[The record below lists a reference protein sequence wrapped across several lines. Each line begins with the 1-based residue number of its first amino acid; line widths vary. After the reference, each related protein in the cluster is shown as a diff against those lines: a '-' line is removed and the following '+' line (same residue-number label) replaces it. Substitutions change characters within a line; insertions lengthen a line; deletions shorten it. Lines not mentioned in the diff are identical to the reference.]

1 MNTAKCFLLFLGDH
15 SPNHMAAIKD
25 VLHAGVV
32 GFKFIPLN
40 NNFQLFLNQVITE
53 LDNLRQNNI
62 EPIIMKG
69 FNIHTEDYIRA
80 IIKYYKRDH
89 VESFLLTHCAVFDSF
104 ILSDAALLT
113 NYTSTTLTS
122 VIDNAVNLK
131 EKLSGALFPKITDK
145 TNKVAL
151 LNAGGSTNLNTASEN
166 WKNICK
172 TLETYYSKLIKN
184 YSSIVLEIDQLDS
197 CLDSTIRT
205 QKNNNIA
212 VPFLSLPAII
222 IPSSINEGN
231 SIWKALTV
239 VGKQSL
245 AGIVTGI
252 PMYIGLT
259 SRTDSTETIKKTLTC
274 LIDMFLRKKEKE
286 KYKDVNEENK

>member
-1 MNTAKCFLLFLGDH
+1 MNTSKCFLLFLGDH

-25 VLHAGVV
+25 VLHTGVV

-40 NNFQLFLNQVITE
+40 NNFQLFLNQVINE
-53 LDNLRQNNI
+53 LDNLKQNNI

-89 VESFLLTHCAVFDSF
+89 VESFLLT
-104 ILSDAALLT
+104 

-122 VIDNAVNLK
+122 AIDNAVNLK
-131 EKLSGALFPKITDK
+131 EKLSSALFPKITEK
-145 TNKVAL
+145 TNTVAL

-212 VPFLSLPAII
+212 VSLPAII
-222 IPSSINEGN
+222 IPSSIYEGN

-259 SRTDSTETIKKTLTC
+259 SRTDSTETNKKTLT
-274 LIDMFLRKKEKE
+274 
-286 KYKDVNEENK
+286 

>member
-1 MNTAKCFLLFLGDH
+1 
-15 SPNHMAAIKD
+15 
-25 VLHAGVV
+25 
-32 GFKFIPLN
+32 
-40 NNFQLFLNQVITE
+40 
-53 LDNLRQNNI
+53 
-62 EPIIMKG
+62 MKG

-122 VIDNAVNLK
+122 AIDNAVNLK
-131 EKLSGALFPKITDK
+131 EKLSSALFPKITEK
-145 TNKVAL
+145 TNTVAL

-212 VPFLSLPAII
+212 VSLPAII

-252 PMYIGLT
+252 PMYIGSS
-259 SRTDSTETIKKTLTC
+259 SRTESTETIKKTLTC
-274 LIDMFLRKKEKE
+274 LIDMFLREKEKE
-286 KYKDVNEENK
+286 KYKNVNEENK

>member
-1 MNTAKCFLLFLGDH
+1 MNTFKCFLLFLGDY

-25 VLHAGVV
+25 VLHMEVV

-40 NNFQLFLNQVITE
+40 NNFQLFLNQVINE
-53 LDNLRQNNI
+53 LDNLKQNNI

-69 FNIHTEDYIRA
+69 FNIHTEDYIRT

-122 VIDNAVNLK
+122 AIDNAVNLK
-131 EKLSGALFPKITDK
+131 EKLSGALFPKITEK
-145 TNKVAL
+145 TNTVAL

-184 YSSIVLEIDQLDS
+184 YSSIILEIDQLDS

-212 VPFLSLPAII
+212 VSLPAII

-259 SRTDSTETIKKTLTC
+259 SRTDSAETIKKTLTC
-274 LIDMFLRKKEKE
+274 LIDMFLREKEKE

>member
-1 MNTAKCFLLFLGDH
+1 MNTTKCFLLFLGNH
-15 SPNHMAAIKD
+15 SLNHMAAIKD
-25 VLHAGVV
+25 VLYTEIV

-40 NNFQLFLNQVITE
+40 NNFQLFLNQVTAE
-53 LDNLRQNNI
+53 LDTLRQNNI

-89 VESFLLTHCAVFDSF
+89 VDSFLLTHCAVFDNF

-131 EKLSGALFPKITDK
+131 EKLSSALFPKITEK

-184 YSSIVLEIDQLDS
+184 YSSIILEIDQLDS
-197 CLDSTIRT
+197 CLDSTIRS
-205 QKNNNIA
+205 QKNNNIE
-212 VPFLSLPAII
+212 VSLPSII

-231 SIWKALTV
+231 SIWKSLTV

-259 SRTDSTETIKKTLTC
+259 SRTDSSETIKKTLMC
-274 LIDMFLRKKEKE
+274 LIDMCLKEKS
-286 KYKDVNEENK
+286 KRKI